1 MATDDLTTAAG
12 FNASAQQ
19 HFPGHLDITITHLE
33 PGLARAEMRLGPQH
47 LTPTNYLHGAAVV
60 GIADTVC
67 GAGCQ
72 GSRPDGAVGFT
83 TIELKCNFLGT
94 ASSGVVTSEARM
106 IHGGRNTQVWDADV
120 TREDGKRIASFRCTQ
135 MVLWP
140 KA

>member
-1 MATDDLTTAAG
+1 MTEDLTTAEG
-12 FNASAQQ
+12 FNVAAKSN
-19 HFPGHLDITITHLE
+19 FPGHFDITVTNVEH
-33 PGLARAEMRLGPQH
+33 GVAKAEMRVGSKH
-47 LTPTNYLHGAAVV
+47 LTPTGFMHGAAVA

-72 GSRPDGAVGFT
+72 GSKPDGAIGFT

-94 ASSGVVTSEARM
+94 ATSGLVTCDARM

-120 TREDGKRIASFRCTQ
+120 AREDGKVIASFRCTQ

-140 KA
+140 KP

>member
-1 MATDDLTTAAG
+1 MTDADLTTAQG
-12 FNASAQQ
+12 FNAAGKTF
-19 HFPGHLDITITHLE
+19 FPGHLDITIRHLE
-33 PGLARAEMRLGPQH
+33 HGLARAEMRLGPQH
-47 LTPTNYLHGAAVV
+47 LTPTGYLHGAAVV

-72 GSRPDGAVGFT
+72 GSKPKGAVGFT

-94 ASSGVVTSEARM
+94 ANAGVVTSEARM

-120 TREDGKRIASFRCTQ
+120 TREDGKLIASFRCTQ

-140 KA
+140 KP

>member
-1 MATDDLTTAAG
+1 MTEDLTTAES
-12 FNASAQQ
+12 FNLAAKSN
-19 HFPGHLDITITHLE
+19 FPGHLDIMVTNVEH
-33 PGLARAEMRLGPQH
+33 GVAKAEMRVGSKH
-47 LTPTNYLHGAAVV
+47 LTPTGFMHGAAVV

-72 GSRPDGAVGFT
+72 GFKPDGAIGFT

-94 ASSGVVTSEARM
+94 ATLGLVTCNARM

-120 TREDGKRIASFRCTQ
+120 AREDGKVIASFRCTQ

-140 KA
+140 KP

>member
-1 MATDDLTTAAG
+1 MTEALTTAES
-12 FNASAQQ
+12 FNLAAKSN
-19 HFPGHLDITITHLE
+19 FPGHLDITVTNVEH
-33 PGLARAEMRLGPQH
+33 GVAKAEMRVGSKH
-47 LTPTNYLHGAAVV
+47 LTPTGFMHGAAVV

-72 GSRPDGAVGFT
+72 GSKPDGAIGFT

-94 ASSGVVTSEARM
+94 ATSGLVTCDARM

-120 TREDGKRIASFRCTQ
+120 AREDGKVIASFRCTQ

-140 KA
+140 KP